1 MTYQRQAATSVATI
15 SIKKVLSFLVFVACT
30 TTLLAQSDKKSK
42 KIPAI
47 DKKVLE
53 SIEGKYQMTAKP
65 GRYAIIK
72 ELEGKLIMEVVNE
85 WRAELS
91 ENSKANF
98 TIKNIK
104 PNATIEIV
112 KNNSKRVTKFIVY
125 QKGLSEWQ
133 KI

>member
-1 MTYQRQAATSVATI
+1 MSYRTQAATSVATL
-15 SIKKVLSFLVFVACT
+15 SIKKVLSFLVFVACA

-42 KIPAI
+42 GIPAL

-72 ELEGKLIMEVVNE
+72 ELKGKLIIEVVNE
-85 WRAELS
+85 WKAELS
-91 ENSKANF
+91 ANSESNF
-98 TIKNIK
+98 TIKNVK
-104 PNATIEIV
+104 PDATIEFV
-112 KNNSKRVTKFIVY
+112 KNNSGRVTKFIVD
-125 QKGLSEWQ
+125 QKGLTEWV